1 MFKDYQF
8 FSNNLQD
15 AARQILEAQ
24 EAQAKKEN
32 VEAVKPGPNEPM
44 GQPLDGPA
52 YDPDIQ
58 RGQFNTIDLHPI
70 YDEENEGIVQPL
82 EPAAKRLKRIGL
94 FTPPP
99 SYEDDPTF
107 VGPPAPFVKQRNLSR
122 ENDNVPNEKDDE
134 LTRMMKVKKA
144 AYDEAQAIK
153 NWEFREEMIEK
164 QRLARERDQLEAW
177 RQGTS
182 IENYYKMKDRENER
196 AAEREEKRQQEQ
208 ERRRQQGGVPMSELA

>member
-24 EAQAKKEN
+24 EAEAKKEN
-32 VEAVKPGPNEPM
+32 VEAVEPGPNEPM
-44 GQPLDGPA
+44 GQPL
-52 YDPDIQ
+52 
-58 RGQFNTIDLHPI
+58 
-70 YDEENEGIVQPL
+70 
-82 EPAAKRLKRIGL
+82 EPAGERLNRIRL
-94 FTPPP
+94 VTPPP

-107 VGPPAPFVKQRNLSR
+107 VGPPAPFVKHHNLSR
-122 ENDNVPNEKDDE
+122 ETNNVPNEKYDE

-164 QRLARERDQLEAW
+164 QRLARKRDQLEAW

-196 AAEREEKRQQEQ
+196 AAERQQKQDQ
-208 ERRRQQGGVPMSELA
+208 EDLRRPRSGIPMNELA

>member
-32 VEAVKPGPNEPM
+32 KPVEPGPNKPM

-70 YDEENEGIVQPL
+70 YDEENEPMGQPL

-107 VGPPAPFVKQRNLSR
+107 VGPPAPYVKQHNLSR

-134 LTRMMKVKKA
+134 FTRMMKAKRA

-177 RQGTS
+177 RQGTT

-196 AAEREEKRQQEQ
+196 AAERQQKKDQEQ
-208 ERRRQQGGVPMSELA
+208 ERRRQQGGVPMSDLA